1 MLYHGSRGSF
11 QVPLVSFLLFLE
23 LATHNRKCSVS
34 GLVCH
39 ADALAVLRLAAE
51 GRQALILDGV
61 MRAGARIG
69 PDPRLILDQAYLI
82 KRSHDTPKKGIKLIY
97 YDF

>member
-1 MLYHGSRGSF
+1 LILSHARF
-11 QVPLVSFLLFLE
+11 DAPFNAQVTP
-23 LATHNRKCSVS
+23 K
-34 GLVCH
+34 
-39 ADALAVLRLAAE
+39 

-61 MRAGARIG
+61 LRAGARIG

>member
-1 MLYHGSRGSF
+1 MCCAGTDWCAGTGRQLGPWHTGYK
-11 QVPLVSFLLFLE
+11 SFLHAFL
-23 LATHNRKCSVS
+23 LS
-34 GLVCH
+34 
-39 ADALAVLRLAAE
+39 AE

-61 MRAGARIG
+61 LRPGARIG

>member
-1 MLYHGSRGSF
+1 LVPDAGSPTRRAILSGRGG
-11 QVPLVSFLLFLE
+11 
-23 LATHNRKCSVS
+23 VS
-34 GLVCH
+34 GGEPPQFT
-39 ADALAVLRLAAE
+39 DSGDSMSSSDAE

-61 MRAGARIG
+61 LRAGARIG

-82 KRSHDTPKKGIKLIY
+82 KRSHDTPKKGIKFIY